1 MPGPLSDRALSER
14 PTRNTLSSG
23 MLNNTIFISKIF
35 SQKIWPKNW
44 GGSSNRKFRE
54 WFVCGSG
61 PAPPRPPFV
70 QMKNTPGGPSRGAD
84 FQPRHSARAI
94 DHWVG
99 RSAVYPFMPGSAT
112 FSPHLTARL
121 PVYDAIAGVEAWTAA
136 FGGLQ
141 NGHFWRLCIIMFPA
155 GRRAGPGGGFSYQP
169 ESNAAMWVHLW
180 VGVGK
185 RRILL
190 VISIVARGVLI
201 RRRRETP
208 DLLCDKSRRWPGR
221 WRARVLEGKLWH
233 PRFLKTFARIGAALG
248 LPAVWM
254 ASLRQN

>member
-1 MPGPLSDRALSER
+1 
-14 PTRNTLSSG
+14 
-23 MLNNTIFISKIF
+23 
-35 SQKIWPKNW
+35 
-44 GGSSNRKFRE
+44 
-54 WFVCGSG
+54 
-61 PAPPRPPFV
+61 
-70 QMKNTPGGPSRGAD
+70 
-84 FQPRHSARAI
+84 
-94 DHWVG
+94 
-99 RSAVYPFMPGSAT
+99 
-112 FSPHLTARL
+112 L

-169 ESNAAMWVHLW
+169 ESDAAMWVHLW

>member
-1 MPGPLSDRALSER
+1 
-14 PTRNTLSSG
+14 
-23 MLNNTIFISKIF
+23 
-35 SQKIWPKNW
+35 
-44 GGSSNRKFRE
+44 
-54 WFVCGSG
+54 
-61 PAPPRPPFV
+61 
-70 QMKNTPGGPSRGAD
+70 
-84 FQPRHSARAI
+84 
-94 DHWVG
+94 
-99 RSAVYPFMPGSAT
+99 MPGSAT

-169 ESNAAMWVHLW
+169 ESDAAMWVHLW

-201 RRRRETP
+201 RRRP
-208 DLLCDKSRRWPGR
+208 DLCDKSWRWPGR
-221 WRARVLEGKLWH
+221 WARARQIVAA
-233 PRFLKTFARIGAALG
+233 PFFKTFARSGVFKDVCARWSGSRLARCLDG
-248 LPAVWM
+248 
-254 ASLRQN
+254 